1 MKRALALCIGV
12 LGLTLHAQ
20 SGPPQQTDQAPVAAD
35 LTATTEAMSH
45 GHDHDHEHMT
55 AHIHMS
61 TLRDPE
67 PGDAEKAQKVAE
79 HARAALEHYRDAN
92 VALAEGFK
100 IFLPNIPQPMYHF
113 TKWQYA
119 VGEAF
124 RFDATKPTSLLYE
137 KHGGEYKLI
146 GAMYTAPVRFTEDE
160 LNDRIPLSV
169 AQWHQHV
176 NMCKPPKGRE
186 IEMLRKN
193 PEFGL
198 AGSISTPE
206 ACAAAGGTFLP
217 HVFGW
222 MVHVYPW
229 EKTPD
234 DIWSVE
240 RQLKEEP
247 GADHHDHASMSGME
261 PWALRSGSIW

>member
-1 MKRALALCIGV
+1 MKQAVAVCIG
-12 LGLTLHAQ
+12 LLSLTIYGQ
-20 SGPPQQTDQAPVAAD
+20 SDRQPPDQPSASAD
-35 LTATTEAMSH
+35 LAATTEAMSRGH
-45 GHDHDHEHMT
+45 HHDHQHMS
-55 AHIHMS
+55 AHMFMS

-67 PGDAEKAQKVAE
+67 PGDAAKAQQVVE
-79 HARAALEHYRDAN
+79 QAREALERYRDSNAALAD
-92 VALAEGFK
+92 GFK

-137 KHGGEYKLI
+137 KHGREYKLI
-146 GAMYTAPVRFTEDE
+146 GAMYTAPVGFTEDQ
-160 LNDRIPLSV
+160 LNQRIPLSV

-176 NMCKPPKGRE
+176 NMCRPPKGRE
-186 IEMLRKN
+186 VEMLRKN
-193 PEFGL
+193 PQFGL
-198 AGSISTPE
+198 NGSISTPE
-206 ACAAAGGTFLP
+206 ACTAAGGTFLP

-240 RQLKEEP
+240 RQLKDKAGVE
-247 GADHHDHASMSGME
+247 HQH
-261 PWALRSGSIW
+261 

>member
-1 MKRALALCIGV
+1 MKRALAVCIGV

-45 GHDHDHEHMT
+45 GHHHDHEHMT
-55 AHIHMS
+55 AHMHMS

-67 PGDAEKAQKVAE
+67 PGDAAKAQKVAE
-79 HARAALEHYRDAN
+79 QARAALEHYRDAN

-119 VGEAF
+119 VVEAF
-124 RFDATKPTSLLYE
+124 RFDATEPTSLLYE
-137 KHGGEYKLI
+137 KHGSEYKLI

-240 RQLKEEP
+240 RQLKDKP
-247 GADHHDHASMSGME
+247 GADHHDHASMSGMDH
-261 PWALRSGSIW
+261 GH

>member
-1 MKRALALCIGV
+1 MTKILAIGLCFVALALY
-12 LGLTLHAQ
+12 AQ
-20 SGPPQQTDQAPVAAD
+20 NGQKQADETPASGD
-35 LTATTEAMSH
+35 LAATTEAMSH
-45 GHDHDHEHMT
+45 GHHHDHEHMS
-55 AHIHMS
+55 AHMRMS

-67 PGDAEKAQKVAE
+67 AGDAQKAQGVADQ
-79 HARAALEHYRDAN
+79 ARAALEHYRDAN
-92 VALAEGFK
+92 VAIAEGFK

-137 KHGGEYKLI
+137 KHGSEYKLI
-146 GAMYTAPVRFTEDE
+146 GAMYTAPVGFSEDQ

-176 NMCKPPKGRE
+176 NMCRPPKGRE

-234 DIWSVE
+234 EIWSVE
-240 RQLKEEP
+240 RQLKQE
-247 GADHHDHASMSGME
+247 AISH
-261 PWALRSGSIW
+261 